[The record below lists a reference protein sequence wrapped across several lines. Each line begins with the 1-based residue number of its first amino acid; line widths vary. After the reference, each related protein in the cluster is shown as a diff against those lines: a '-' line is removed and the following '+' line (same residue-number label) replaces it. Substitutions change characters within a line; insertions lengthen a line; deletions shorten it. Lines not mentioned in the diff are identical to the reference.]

1 MFEIR
6 EKTNEQLDT
15 LQHGMNLF
23 HEALSG
29 GRKAYHV
36 TRENGDDYDI
46 VYTRNFDYVLPAMPE
61 AYRHLVIYWDF
72 LTYDEEDTA
81 HIVLDQFQNR
91 KKVVFLETNE
101 YTIVIGRILLRDRK
115 DMDLYYQ
122 DPRILWFLSESE
134 HLHVGGEVPED
145 TEEVLFVT
153 APLGNSYQNTTGN
166 KLSVLAVFQ
175 SMFYLQAVTEK
186 PLDKIKYIHMH
197 FDSGLT
203 GIGAI
208 MSHVVRMESIFSHAG
223 WKAYIE
229 GDYIGK
235 YSSRFVRSYLNL
247 PDVPEDAD
255 DENTVSYSD
264 MLFSRLSVTY
274 NGLHAD
280 RIIEKKWFKDQLISE
295 MDEYAQAVIG
305 DKKILGVY
313 IRGTD
318 YITTNIYG
326 ISKQATVPEMIP
338 MIRNWM
344 DEYSFDGIFLATEDE
359 GILRDM
365 RAEFGSLVK
374 IVAQERFSVEEFK
387 TVKLI
392 AELENEKYAP
402 DEKEEHI
409 EDMTVNYF
417 YAMYVL
423 SKCDSFIA
431 SGLSNGIDMVRGFNL
446 DHFRHYYQFSVGMA

>member
-203 GIGAI
+203 GIGMI
-208 MSHVVRMESIFSHAG
+208 MSHVIRMESIFSHAG
-223 WKAYIE
+223 WKAAFWRSTPRALPRARLPLPA
-229 GDYIGK
+229 GK
-235 YSSRFVRSYLNL
+235 L
-247 PDVPEDAD
+247 
-255 DENTVSYSD
+255 
-264 MLFSRLSVTY
+264 
-274 NGLHAD
+274 
-280 RIIEKKWFKDQLISE
+280 
-295 MDEYAQAVIG
+295 
-305 DKKILGVY
+305 
-313 IRGTD
+313 
-318 YITTNIYG
+318 
-326 ISKQATVPEMIP
+326 
-338 MIRNWM
+338 
-344 DEYSFDGIFLATEDE
+344 
-359 GILRDM
+359 
-365 RAEFGSLVK
+365 
-374 IVAQERFSVEEFK
+374 
-387 TVKLI
+387 
-392 AELENEKYAP
+392 
-402 DEKEEHI
+402 
-409 EDMTVNYF
+409 
-417 YAMYVL
+417 
-423 SKCDSFIA
+423 C
-431 SGLSNGIDMVRGFNL
+431 
-446 DHFRHYYQFSVGMA
+446 

>member
-1 MFEIR
+1 M
-6 EKTNEQLDT
+6 
-15 LQHGMNLF
+15 
-23 HEALSG
+23 
-29 GRKAYHV
+29 
-36 TRENGDDYDI
+36 
-46 VYTRNFDYVLPAMPE
+46 
-61 AYRHLVIYWDF
+61 
-72 LTYDEEDTA
+72 
-81 HIVLDQFQNR
+81 
-91 KKVVFLETNE
+91 
-101 YTIVIGRILLRDRK
+101 
-115 DMDLYYQ
+115 
-122 DPRILWFLSESE
+122 
-134 HLHVGGEVPED
+134 
-145 TEEVLFVT
+145 LFVT
-153 APLGNSYQNTTGN
+153 APLGNSYQNTNGN

-186 PLDKIKYIHMH
+186 PLDKIKYIRMC
-197 FDSGLT
+197 FDFGLT

-235 YSSRFVRSYLNL
+235 YSGRFVRSLLNL

-255 DENTVSYSD
+255 DENTIIYD
-264 MLFSRLSVTY
+264 EILLSRLSVTY
-274 NGLHAD
+274 NGQHAD
-280 RIIEKKWFKDQLISE
+280 RIIERKWFKDQLISE
-295 MDEYAQAVIG
+295 MDEYAEAVIG

-338 MIRNWM
+338 MIRKWM

-431 SGLSNGIDMVRGFNL
+431 SGLSNGIDMVKGFNL

>member
-1 MFEIR
+1 MC
-6 EKTNEQLDT
+6 
-15 LQHGMNLF
+15 
-23 HEALSG
+23 
-29 GRKAYHV
+29 
-36 TRENGDDYDI
+36 
-46 VYTRNFDYVLPAMPE
+46 FD
-61 AYRHLVIYWDF
+61 F
-72 LTYDEEDTA
+72 
-81 HIVLDQFQNR
+81 
-91 KKVVFLETNE
+91 
-101 YTIVIGRILLRDRK
+101 
-115 DMDLYYQ
+115 
-122 DPRILWFLSESE
+122 
-134 HLHVGGEVPED
+134 
-145 TEEVLFVT
+145 
-153 APLGNSYQNTTGN
+153 
-166 KLSVLAVFQ
+166 
-175 SMFYLQAVTEK
+175 
-186 PLDKIKYIHMH
+186 
-197 FDSGLT
+197 GLT

-208 MSHVVRMESIFSHAG
+208 MSHVVRMESFFSQAS

-235 YSSRFVRSYLNL
+235 YSSKFVRSYLNL
-247 PDVPEDAD
+247 PDIPEDAD
-255 DENTVSYSD
+255 DENTIIYD
-264 MLFSRLSVTY
+264 EILLSRLSVTY
-274 NGLHAD
+274 NGQHAD
-280 RIIEKKWFKDQLISE
+280 RIIERKWFKDQLISE
-295 MDEYAQAVIG
+295 MDEYAEAVIG

-318 YITTNIYG
+318 YITTNMYG
-326 ISKQATVPEMIP
+326 INKQATVPEMVP
-338 MIRNWM
+338 VIRNWM

-431 SGLSNGIDMVRGFNL
+431 SGISNGVDMVKGFNQGN
-446 DHFRHYYQFSVGMA
+446 FRHFYQFSVGMA